1 MRATDPRWGL
11 LNIGFWE
18 GFLAGERVHA
28 DLYES
33 RNLDCGTHCYLVS
46 AAAAAHFEAA
56 ALPMDAQLDSAM
68 FMWLSDDGWDRKRGE
83 EGEKEK
89 EKEEEEEEEA
99 VDVAFAGAAA
109 SAPPRRFRP
118 VGSLAWQAD
127 AADSDIQ
134 TDCLHAVADE
144 WPEQHLRRRFA

>member
-1 MRATDPRWGL
+1 MRATDPRWGV

-46 AAAAAHFEAA
+46 AAAAAHFEDA
-56 ALPMDAQLDSAM
+56 ALPMDVQLDSAM
-68 FMWLSDDGWDRKRGE
+68 FMWLSDDGWDRKRGTE
-83 EGEKEK
+83 ETNQEDND
-89 EKEEEEEEEA
+89 A
-99 VDVAFAGAAA
+99 DAAA
-109 SAPPRRFRP
+109 PASAPSVPPRRFRP
-118 VGSLAWQAD
+118 LGPLAWQAD

-134 TDCLHAVADE
+134 TNCLHAVADE
-144 WPEQHLRRRFA
+144 WPEQHLRRCFA

>member
-1 MRATDPRWGL
+1 MRATDPRWGV

-56 ALPMDAQLDSAM
+56 ALPIDVQLDSAM
-68 FMWLSDDGWDRKRGE
+68 FMWLSDDGWDRKRAA
-83 EGEKEK
+83 
-89 EKEEEEEEEA
+89 EEA
-99 VDVAFAGAAA
+99 EQERDVDAAAAA
-109 SAPPRRFRP
+109 SPPAALPRRYRP
-118 VGSLAWQAD
+118 LGSLAWQAD
-127 AADSDIQ
+127 ACDSDIQ